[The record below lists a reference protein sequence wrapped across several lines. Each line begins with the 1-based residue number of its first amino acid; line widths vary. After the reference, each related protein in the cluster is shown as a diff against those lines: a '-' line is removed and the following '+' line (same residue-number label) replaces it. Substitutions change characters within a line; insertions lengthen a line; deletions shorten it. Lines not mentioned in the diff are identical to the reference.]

1 KSSPAVLDLARRHGV
16 EMPITEQVVSVCQN
30 QRGAAEAVAL
40 LMQRRRRSE
49 IG

>member
-1 KSSPAVLDLARRHGV
+1 
-16 EMPITEQVVSVCQN
+16 MPITEQVVSVCQN

-49 IG
+49 LG